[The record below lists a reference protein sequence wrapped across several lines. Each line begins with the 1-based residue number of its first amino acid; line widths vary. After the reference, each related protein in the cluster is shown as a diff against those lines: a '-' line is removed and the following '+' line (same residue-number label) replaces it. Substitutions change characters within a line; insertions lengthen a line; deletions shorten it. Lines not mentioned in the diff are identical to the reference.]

1 MNPGEWTVMET
12 GKGSFK
18 DGSCWCLTL
27 QSQEAESEK
36 TRAVT
41 KTSHHDFKSQVSG
54 GFSRS

>member
-1 MNPGEWTVMET
+1 MET